1 MKQIKNEQGFAMV
14 LALLTLVLV
23 AVVGTALIV
32 VSSNVAKTVASE
44 RDDQAAFYS
53 AEASTTKLLID
64 LENIVNKAAEVAKK
78 EAEKEATI
86 SFEDETPST
95 KENRIKQKLV
105 TTFNETFSKELA
117 NYKEEAQD
125 RKTYN
130 KSTDTFS
137 IDNATIKLV
146 ENNKCDTETCLKT
159 YTLETVGKE
168 NGQTRTTSRNLE
180 VKIPDITFKTVKVIT
195 TEDEKKDNATEQEY
209 QKAEN
214 YTLIAN
220 HIDINGNFK
229 VDSSNTKFL
238 YTTSK
243 DLKCHE
249 HKHEC
254 PTVLKTSL
262 KLESFLPTL
271 PTTIQQANTAN
282 EIKGTPGTTQYF
294 TASPTRKPKFSNSED
309 IILVMSSLPKEKW
322 PEFKG
327 AYYITGK
334 DMELS
339 SLRLTQQTVFAP
351 NIETLKVNPS
361 EIKQGDK
368 VIVHLVAPKLKI
380 DKHNGNA
387 QFGGTL
393 IVDTYDSNGNST
405 FITSPNLNV
414 IKPIPRPPGNT
425 ISKEKDDIQIES
437 ISISGLISSDPIAEQ

>member
-1 MKQIKNEQGFAMV
+1 M
-14 LALLTLVLV
+14 
-23 AVVGTALIV
+23 
-32 VSSNVAKTVASE
+32 
-44 RDDQAAFYS
+44 
-53 AEASTTKLLID
+53 
-64 LENIVNKAAEVAKK
+64 
-78 EAEKEATI
+78 
-86 SFEDETPST
+86 
-95 KENRIKQKLV
+95 
-105 TTFNETFSKELA
+105 
-117 NYKEEAQD
+117 
-125 RKTYN
+125 
-130 KSTDTFS
+130 
-137 IDNATIKLV
+137 
-146 ENNKCDTETCLKT
+146 
-159 YTLETVGKE
+159 
-168 NGQTRTTSRNLE
+168 
-180 VKIPDITFKTVKVIT
+180 
-195 TEDEKKDNATEQEY
+195 EQEY
-209 QKAEN
+209 QKTEN

-229 VDSSNTKFL
+229 VDSPNTKFL

-254 PTVLKTSL
+254 PTVSKTSL
-262 KLESFLPTL
+262 ELKKFLPTL

-351 NIETLKVNPS
+351 NIETLKVNNS

-414 IKPIPRPPGNT
+414 IKPTPRPPGNT